1 MISLIEVSKVYGLTA
16 ALSDFTANF
25 DKGCNGLLGPNGA
38 GKTTTLR
45 LIAGLIKPDKGNVL
59 TLGENPFNNPRVLKG
74 VGYAPEFDEPFPWLS
89 ARKYLRKILRF
100 YGFPKHE
107 INRRVEE
114 VIRDLGMNDFADRQ
128 IMGYSRGM
136 LQRVKIA
143 QAIIH
148 DPEIVLLDEP
158 MNGLDPIWRHRM
170 INLIKKW
177 RKEGKLVIYSTH
189 LLFEAEKVCTK
200 AYFIYRGTLVAHGEL
215 YEIRKKLQEYPHRV
229 KIKVSNNISKLLKKI
244 IDLPYVNSLQV
255 VDRVENKGT
264 IEVKV
269 IDAEK
274 FYREIPVLLLENN
287 ITLEEIESVDD
298 NLDTLY
304 KYILEVSKEV

>member
-16 ALSDFTANF
+16 ALSDFTAHF

-45 LIAGLIKPDKGNVL
+45 LIAGLIKPDKGIVT
-59 TLGENPFNNPRVLKG
+59 TLGENPFNNPKIIRRI
-74 VGYAPEFDEPFPWLS
+74 GYAPEFDEPYPWLT
-89 ARKYLRKILRF
+89 ARKYLEKILRL
-100 YGFPKHE
+100 YGFTTHE
-107 INRRVEE
+107 INKRVSE
-114 VIRDLGMNDFADRQ
+114 VIKEFGMSDFADRQ

-143 QAIIH
+143 QAIVH
-148 DPEIVLLDEP
+148 DPEVILLDEP

-177 RKEGKLVIYSTH
+177 RKNGKLVIYSTH

-229 KIKVSNNISKLLKKI
+229 RIKVLNNISKLLKKI
-244 IDLPYVNSLQV
+244 IDLPYVNSLHV
-255 VDRVENKGT
+255 VDRVDDRGT

-269 IDAEK
+269 VDPER
-274 FYREIPVLLLENN
+274 FYREIPSLLLENK
-287 ITLEEIESVDD
+287 IILEEIESVDD

-304 KYILEVSKEV
+304 KYILEVSREV